1 MKDTADLLKEV
12 DLNLMTF
19 GEDWPE
25 QMSAFGNLMS
35 ATKTA
40 GALDGKTKA
49 LVALAVSIT
58 AHCEWCIAVYVR
70 NALAE
75 GATREDIFEASW
87 VAVLMGGGPALM
99 FMQVVQ
105 KALEDLEN
113 LSA

>member
-1 MKDTADLLKEV
+1 MKDTAALLKEV

-25 QMSAFGNLMS
+25 QMSAFRNLIN
-35 ATKTA
+35 ATKKT
-40 GALDGKTKA
+40 GALSGKTKA
-49 LVALAVSIT
+49 LIALAISIT

-75 GATREDIFEASW
+75 GATREEIFEASW

-105 KALEDLEN
+105 KALEDLES
-113 LSA
+113 LAD

>member
-1 MKDTADLLKEV
+1 MKDTTDLLKEV
-12 DLNLMTF
+12 DLNLVTF

-25 QMSAFGNLMS
+25 QMAAFENLMT
-35 ATKTA
+35 ATKTPRI
-40 GALDGKTKA
+40 LDGKTKA
-49 LVALAVSIT
+49 MIALAVSIT

-75 GATREDIFEASW
+75 GATREEIFEARW

-99 FMQVVQ
+99 FIQVVQ

-113 LSA
+113 LPN